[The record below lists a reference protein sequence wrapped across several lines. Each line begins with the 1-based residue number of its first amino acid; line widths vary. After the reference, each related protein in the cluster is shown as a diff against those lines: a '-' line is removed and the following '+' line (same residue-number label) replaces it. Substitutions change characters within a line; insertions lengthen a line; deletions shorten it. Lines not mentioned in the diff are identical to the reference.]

1 MIVQNSDDITKAN
14 ESSREDEVVW
24 WSNIRKSSRMTRTD
38 SLSWRT
44 WNESNILF
52 ISNLPCTWQKEGEC
66 VWERRKQWEKEIP
79 NYAQE
84 TESEGF
90 SNILQHHT
98 TKNVAHQRFKL
109 NLEAVHSFG
118 GSVITAVLT
127 YLSKNKLSNIY

>member
-1 MIVQNSDDITKAN
+1 MILQKPMRVQGKMKWFDDQILEKAQ
-14 ESSREDEVVW
+14 EWQGLTPLAEGHEMKVTSY
-24 WSNIRKSSRMTRTD
+24 
-38 SLSWRT
+38 
-44 WNESNILF
+44 